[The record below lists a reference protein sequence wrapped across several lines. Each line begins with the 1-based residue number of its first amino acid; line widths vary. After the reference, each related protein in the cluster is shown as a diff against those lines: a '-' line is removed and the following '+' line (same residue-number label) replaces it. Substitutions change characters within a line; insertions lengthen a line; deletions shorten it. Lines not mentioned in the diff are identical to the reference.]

1 MTGVF
6 EVNSVEET
14 WALARQ
20 FAAELK
26 PGDVVC
32 LEGDLGA
39 GKTTFTQGLAAALG
53 VAGRVTSPTFCLVQE
68 HRKVGKWESG
78 KVGEGGEEV
87 GKWKSGKVGECGE
100 EVVKLESGKV
110 EVCGEEVEKCESGK
124 VEECGEEVGNWE
136 RGVDAGRGTL
146 PPSHPPTL
154 PPSHLPT
161 FPPSHPP
168 TLLVHMDL
176 YRLRGEDDVLA
187 IGWEDY
193 LAEGAILV
201 VEWPERAGS
210 LIPPTAKH
218 VVFTHLDG
226 HERRRLEFA

>member
-14 WALARQ
+14 WALARKL
-20 FAAELK
+20 AAELK

-53 VAGRVTSPTFCLVQE
+53 VTGRVTSPTFCLVQE
-68 HRKVGKWESG
+68 HR
-78 KVGEGGEEV
+78 
-87 GKWKSGKVGECGE
+87 
-100 EVVKLESGKV
+100 
-110 EVCGEEVEKCESGK
+110 
-124 VEECGEEVGNWE
+124 
-136 RGVDAGRGTL
+136 GR
-146 PPSHPPTL
+146 
-154 PPSHLPT
+154 
-161 FPPSHPP
+161 

-176 YRLRGEDDVLA
+176 YRLHGEDDVLA

-201 VEWPERAGS
+201 VEWPECAGS
-210 LIPPTAKH
+210 LIPPNARH
-218 VVFTHLDG
+218 VVFTHLEGD
-226 HERRRLEFA
+226 ERRRLAFS